1 MTLTLY
7 PSTLGNISDIFLS
20 GRFFSVA
27 DVDHVMKFVNCN
39 PEDEFDY
46 LCDLCDEVSK
56 IP

>member
-1 MTLTLY
+1 MLLC
-7 PSTLGNISDIFLS
+7 GDIFLS
-20 GRFFSVA
+20 DRLFSVA